1 MKVKDLTITDELKE
15 IVQIG
20 IVVEDIEKAKQGMLD
35 VFGLAPDNEGDF
47 VYKECYYPGETIEA
61 PVYAVFYDFFNVQLE
76 FLQPVGDQ
84 DTIWKDYL
92 KMGMHGL
99 HHIRFD
105 VDDQDAIIKLM
116 ADKGIG
122 IWQEGTSLVNPACR
136 FTYFD
141 SMDKLGFIVEAVTR
155 AR

>member
-1 MKVKDLTITDELKE
+1 MKVRDLTITDELRD

-20 IVVEDIEKAKQGMLD
+20 IVVEDMEKAKQGMLD
-35 VFGLAPDNEGDF
+35 VFGLEPDNEGDF
-47 VYKECYYPGETIEA
+47 VYKQCYYRGQTIEA
-61 PVYAVFYDFFNVQLE
+61 PVRAAFYEFFNVQLE
-76 FLQPVGDQ
+76 FLQPVGNQ

-92 KMGMHGL
+92 TMGMHGL

-105 VDDQDAIIKLM
+105 VDNHDAVVKLM

-122 IWQEGTSLVNPACR
+122 VWQEGASLVNPAAR

-141 SMDKLGFIVEAVTR
+141 SMDKLGFIVEIVTR
-155 AR
+155 TR

>member
-1 MKVKDLTITDELKE
+1 MKVQDLTITDELKE

-20 IVVEDIEKAKQGMLD
+20 IVVEDMEKAKQGMLD
-35 VFGLAPDNEGDF
+35 VFGLEPDSVGDF
-47 VYKECYYPGETIEA
+47 VYKECWYRGQNIEA
-61 PVYAVFYDFFNVQLE
+61 PVRAAFYEFFNVQLE

-84 DTIWKDYL
+84 DTIWHDYL

-105 VDDQDAIIKLM
+105 IDDHDAVVKLM

-122 IWQEGTSLVNPACR
+122 IWQEGRSLVDPACQ

-141 SMDKLGFIVEAVTR
+141 SMEKLGFIVEVVTR
-155 AR
+155 AK

>member
-1 MKVKDLTITDELKE
+1 MR
-15 IVQIG
+15 
-20 IVVEDIEKAKQGMLD
+20 A
-35 VFGLAPDNEGDF
+35 A
-47 VYKECYYPGETIEA
+47 
-61 PVYAVFYDFFNVQLE
+61 FYEFFNVQLE

-84 DTIWKDYL
+84 DTIWHDYL

-105 VDDQDAIIKLM
+105 IDDHDAVVKLM

-122 IWQEGTSLVNPACR
+122 IWQEGRSLVDPACQ

-141 SMDKLGFIVEAVTR
+141 SMEKLGFIVEVVTR
-155 AR
+155 AK